1 MFKLQT
7 AYNNLTVSQ
16 TKAIQFLL
24 GIFLLFA
31 ASQISIPLKPVPIT
45 LQTVAVMLIG
55 LTYTPFVAVSTVTT
69 WILAG
74 ALGLPVFAGYAAG
87 IGGNTTGYLFGFI
100 CAVFVMSLIQQK
112 YKLKSFIG
120 ISITCLI
127 GTLIIFAFGIIWL
140 AGIIGLKPAL
150 TFGVLP
156 FILPGM
162 VKIVVLSSI
171 IKFCRIKD

>member
-7 AYNNLTVSQ
+7 VHSNLSVSQ

-24 GIFLLFA
+24 GVFLLFA

-55 LTYTPFVAVSTVTT
+55 LTYTPTLAVSTVIT

-74 ALGLPVFAGYAAG
+74 ALGLPVFAGYASG

-100 CAVFVMSLIQQK
+100 CAVFMMSLLQQR
-112 YKLKSFIG
+112 YKFKSFVG
-120 ISITCLI
+120 ISINCLI
-127 GTLIIFAFGIIWL
+127 GTLIIFTFGITWL
-140 AGIIGLKPAL
+140 TGIIGLKPAL

-156 FILPGM
+156 FILPGI
-162 VKIVVLSSI
+162 VKIVILSSI
-171 IKFCRIKD
+171 IKYCRIKD